1 MTDER
6 RGAKPLQFS
15 IRLMLVATAA
25 VAAGVGL
32 WIAEPS
38 WQIGLIET
46 VMALSLPALLLA
58 AVAAADARC
67 RAVSLVL
74 FVGAKFC
81 EHPMYYQEDFM
92 FMGGIAFAYYFP
104 VIETYIRNAP
114 DTEPFGDH
122 EAWILAKGIE
132 IQFSGDNLAHVRH
145 LKDRVVTLANFVHE
159 NIDRFGDDGEERQ
172 RVADA
177 WCELVGH
184 IAAGDEPA

>member
-1 MTDER
+1 MSGPLPTERDFNPRNSPTD
-6 RGAKPLQFS
+6 
-15 IRLMLVATAA
+15 AA
-25 VAAGVGL
+25 MAWQNFGGL
-32 WIAEPS
+32 TLDEAY
-38 WQIGLIET
+38 
-46 VMALSLPALLLA
+46 
-58 AVAAADARC
+58 
-67 RAVSLVL
+67 
-74 FVGAKFC
+74 AKFC

>member
-74 FVGAKFC
+74 FVGTFL
-81 EHPMYYQEDFM
+81 P
-92 FMGGIAFAYYFP
+92 
-104 VIETYIRNAP
+104 
-114 DTEPFGDH
+114 
-122 EAWILAKGIE
+122 
-132 IQFSGDNLAHVRH
+132 SLAHVNQIVSNS
-145 LKDRVVTLANFVHE
+145 RVEFVNASVGGMIVDSEFGANIRSGLVAGAQTLHTVLLL
-159 NIDRFGDDGEERQ
+159 
-172 RVADA
+172 
-177 WCELVGH
+177 WT
-184 IAAGDEPA
+184 IAPFTALLWVLFHWLIGPLPPESRP